1 MQLTRLQANETRHV
15 TKIRWVIEDANGV
28 LKQSF
33 RAFDGTIQNKM
44 LNHIMNDFRIAC
56 SLVNC
61 FFTRKISDE
70 EDGVQI
76 ALEMKEKLSLKNDLE
91 RYLNKKSGEKFLK
104 LESYNLNDF
113 PKMDPNEF
121 RKKITFGWY
130 QINQCLGYIAEHL
143 DEKGDF
149 EFHIENSIDKEG
161 SLNVVSCKFFSRH
174 SNNYEYSV
182 YVK

>member
-1 MQLTRLQANETRHV
+1 MQLTRLQANETRLV

-76 ALEMKEKLSLKNDLE
+76 AHEMKENYHLKMISKD
-91 RYLNKKSGEKFLK
+91 
-104 LESYNLNDF
+104 
-113 PKMDPNEF
+113 
-121 RKKITFGWY
+121 I
-130 QINQCLGYIAEHL
+130 
-143 DEKGDF
+143 
-149 EFHIENSIDKEG
+149 
-161 SLNVVSCKFFSRH
+161 
-174 SNNYEYSV
+174 
-182 YVK
+182 